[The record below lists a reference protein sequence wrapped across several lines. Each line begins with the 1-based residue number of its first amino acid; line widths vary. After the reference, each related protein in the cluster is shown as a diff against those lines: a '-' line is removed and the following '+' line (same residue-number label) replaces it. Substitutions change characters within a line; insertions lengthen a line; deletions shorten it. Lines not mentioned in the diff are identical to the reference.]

1 MIRQDLYRY
10 RENKRKIIALEDKI
24 AYLRA
29 KAEKTTPT
37 LSDDVSFGFS
47 TDSKV
52 ERNAIKIL
60 EVEDE
65 LEITKSRV
73 KNADDFLDSLK
84 PYHRHIITLCI
95 VNHIP
100 YKVVAKREKISPQ
113 NISQI
118 INKVIQ

>member
-1 MIRQDLYRY
+1 MIRQDLYHY
-10 RENKRKIIALEDKI
+10 RANKRKVVELQDKI

-52 ERNAIKIL
+52 ERNAIKIM
-60 EVEDE
+60 EVESE
-65 LEITKSRV
+65 LEITKSHV
-73 KNADDFLDSLK
+73 KKADDFLDSLK
-84 PYHRHIITLCI
+84 PYHRHIITSCI

-113 NISQI
+113 NLSQI
-118 INKVIQ
+118 VNKIIP